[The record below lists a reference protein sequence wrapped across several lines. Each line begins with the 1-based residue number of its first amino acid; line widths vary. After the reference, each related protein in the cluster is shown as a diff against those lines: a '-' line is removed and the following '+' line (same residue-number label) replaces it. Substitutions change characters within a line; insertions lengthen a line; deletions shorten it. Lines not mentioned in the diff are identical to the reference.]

1 MLPSQ
6 MIEEAIQASYI
17 SAVSPISTNQI
28 QPASLDLRLD
38 RVAYR
43 VRASFLSGPQ
53 STVQDRIDDLK
64 LYELD
69 LSSPVVFEQGCV
81 YIVPLMEQLRLPAH
95 LSAKANPKSSTG
107 RLDVFARVL
116 TDYGSQFE
124 HVPPGYKGRLFTEIV
139 PRTFSIRVR
148 QGSALN
154 QLRLIRGNPTPSDVT
169 LANLH
174 EAEALVYGPDRSPA
188 EARISKGLTVSISL
202 APEPGSELVG
212 YRAKRDP
219 PLIDLDQRNHYD
231 PREFWEPLIL
241 SMSRSLVLSPE
252 EFYVLASRERIS
264 IPPEYAAEM
273 VPYDPALGEFRAH
286 YAGFLDPGFGY
297 GDGMRGTPAVLQ
309 VRSHEVPFL
318 LEHGQLIGT
327 LAFERLLARPDRLY
341 GSQIGSSYQQQHLS
355 LGKQF
360 RRA

>member
-6 MIEEAIQASYI
+6 MIEEAIHASHI
-17 SAVSPISTNQI
+17 SASAPISPSQI

-43 VRASFLSGPQ
+43 VRASFLSGSR
-53 STVQDRIDDLK
+53 STVLDRIEDLK

-69 LSSPVVFEQGCV
+69 LSSPVVFERGCV
-81 YIVPLMEQLRLPAH
+81 YIVPLMEELRLPAH

-124 HVPPGYKGRLFTEIV
+124 HVPAGYKGRLFTEIV

-154 QLRLIRGNPTPSDVT
+154 QLRLIRGNPASSDT
-169 LANLH
+169 ALANLH
-174 EAEALVYGPDRSPA
+174 GEEALVYGPDKSPV
-188 EARISKGLTVSISL
+188 EARINNGLTVSISL
-202 APEPGSELVG
+202 EPEAGSELVG

-219 PLIDLDQRNHYD
+219 PLIDLDQRNYYD
-231 PREFWEPLIL
+231 PKEFWEPLL
-241 SMSRSLVLSPE
+241 SSKSRSLVLSPE

-264 IPPEYAAEM
+264 IPPEFAAEM

-318 LEHGQLIGT
+318 IEHGQPIGT
-327 LAFERLLARPDRLY
+327 LAFERLLVKPDRLY
-341 GSQIGSSYQQQHLS
+341 GHQIGSSYQQQHLA

-360 RRA
+360 KRP